1 VRAQL
6 VSGCP
11 LFFII
16 FSGETDMAKWNK
28 HKRVLDHEHTKFW
41 KFEIRDVDEPNLQ
54 KGVFPYDEISRID
67 FDHRI
72 ISIDPAEDIFITD
85 TTFRDGQQA
94 RPPYT
99 VRQIVDLF
107 TLMSKLGGENGVIR
121 QSEFFLYSKKD
132 RDAVEKC
139 LELGLK
145 YPEVTGWIRAQKED
159 IKLVKESGLK
169 ETGILTSVSDYHIF
183 LKLNKTRKKAMDGYL
198 GIVKSILDEGI
209 IPRCH
214 FEDVTRGEIYGFS
227 VPFAIEL
234 MKLREESGI
243 DIKIRLC
250 DTMGYGVTYPGASL
264 PRSVDKLVRAFIE
277 DGGVPGHLI
286 EWHGHNDFHKALIN
300 AATAWLYGCN
310 AVNGTLLGLGERTGN
325 PPIEALIIEYISLRG
340 TNNGIDTTVITDIAN
355 YFETEVGI
363 TIPANYPFVGSDF
376 NVTRAGIHADGLIKN
391 EEIYNIFNTTKILK
405 RPVVSMI
412 TDKSGKAGIAHWIN
426 TRLGSRSQAA
436 AIDKRHPGVSK
447 IHKWVMEQYESG
459 RATAI
464 SHEELEKMVRKYLPE
479 LFMSDLE
486 KIKYMA
492 TQAAMT
498 VVKQVIEHPMM
509 KAMKPEFQEPIM
521 QQFIEENPSIQF
533 AYVVD
538 MNGKKTTKNIT
549 NIADRAKYEHYGVGT
564 DQSDREWFIKPL
576 QTGKMHVTNFYISK
590 MTGALCI
597 TASAPIVDD
606 NDEMIGIFGVDIKF
620 EDWVKRVEDIAEA
633 TQIALREEYEAKS
646 KSDRWI

>member
-1 VRAQL
+1 
-6 VSGCP
+6 
-11 LFFII
+11 
-16 FSGETDMAKWNK
+16 MAKWNK
-28 HKRVLDHEHTKFW
+28 HKKVLDHEHTKFW
-41 KFEIRDVDEPNLQ
+41 KFELRDVDEPNLQ
-54 KGVFPYDEISRID
+54 KSVFPYDEVSRID
-67 FDHRI
+67 FDHKI
-72 ISIDPAEDIFITD
+72 ISIDPADDIFITD

-99 VRQIVDLF
+99 VRQIIDLF
-107 TLMSKLGGENGVIR
+107 EMMSRLGGDNGVIR

-132 RDAVEKC
+132 RAAVAGC
-139 LELGLK
+139 LDLGLK
-145 YPEVTGWIRAQKED
+145 YPEITGWIRAQKED
-159 IKLVKESGLK
+159 IKLVKEAGLR

-183 LKLNKTRKKAMDGYL
+183 LKLSRNRRQAMDDYL
-198 GIVKSILDEGI
+198 GIVKAIMDQGI
-209 IPRCH
+209 VPRCH
-214 FEDVTRGEIYGFS
+214 FEDITRGEIYGFS
-227 VPFAIEL
+227 IPFAIEL

-277 DGGVPGHLI
+277 DAGVPGHLL
-286 EWHGHNDFHKALIN
+286 EWHGHNDFHKAMIN
-300 AATAWLYGCN
+300 ATTAWLYGCS
-310 AVNGTLLGLGERTGN
+310 AANGTLLGLGERTGN
-325 PPIEALIIEYISLRG
+325 PPLEALIIEYIGLRG

-355 YFETEVGI
+355 YFEREVGV
-363 TIPANYPFVGSDF
+363 TIPSNYPFVGADF
-376 NVTRAGIHADGLIKN
+376 NVTKAGIHADGLTKN
-391 EEIYNIFNTTKILK
+391 EVIYNIFDTTKILK
-405 RPVVSMI
+405 RPIVSMI

-426 TRLGSRSQAA
+426 SRLGASEKTV
-436 AIDKRHPGVSK
+436 IDKRHPGVSK
-447 IHKWVMEQYESG
+447 IHKWVTEQYEDG
-459 RATAI
+459 RVTSI
-464 SHEELEKMVRKYLPE
+464 SQEELEKLVRKYLPE

-486 KIKYMA
+486 KIKFMA

-509 KAMKPEFQEPIM
+509 KTMKPEQQEPVM

-549 NIADRAKYEHYGVGT
+549 NIADRAKFENYGVGT

-576 QTGKMHVTNFYISK
+576 QTGKTHVTNFYISK

-597 TASAPIVDD
+597 TVSAPIVDD
-606 NDEMIGIFGVDIKF
+606 NDEMMGIFGVDIKF

-646 KSDRWI
+646 KLDRWI